1 MNIKEPNRAK
11 RSYVQHLDASPE
23 TVFPL
28 LCPVLEARGAPGW
41 MPDLVLSRS
50 GVCEQDC
57 AFITPPEPPSERHS
71 SIWIVSQH
79 DPASWTL
86 QMYKVT
92 PEHTISKLDISL
104 EEESGATTSAEISYE
119 ITAIGAAGH
128 GFMKEFTDDSFVEF
142 MTQWEMALNYYLKTG
157 KMIAEG

>member
-1 MNIKEPNRAK
+1 MNIKELNRAK
-11 RSYVQHLDASPE
+11 RSDVQHIDASPE

-28 LCPVLEARGAPGW
+28 LCPVLEARWAPGW
-41 MPDLVLSRS
+41 MPELVLSRS

-71 SIWIVSQH
+71 SIWIVSKH
-79 DPASWTL
+79 DPANWTL

-104 EEESGATTSAEISYE
+104 EGESGPTTSAEISYE
-119 ITAIGAAGH
+119 ITAIGPAGH
-128 GFMKEFTDDSFVEF
+128 ELMEGFTEDSFKEF
-142 MTQWEMALNYYLKTG
+142 MAQWEMTLNHYLKTG
-157 KMIAEG
+157 KMIAEA